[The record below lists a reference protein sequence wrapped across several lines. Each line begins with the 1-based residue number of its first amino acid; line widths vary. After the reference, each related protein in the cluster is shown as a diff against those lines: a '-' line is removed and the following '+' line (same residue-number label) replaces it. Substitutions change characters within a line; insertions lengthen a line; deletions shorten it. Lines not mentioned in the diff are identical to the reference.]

1 MTEGENFFSTHIQ
14 MTEDQFSVWVDASW
28 IMMIHCVSTTS
39 CFLVLSQAGLDL
51 KRKSFLF
58 TMHCQRTSC
67 SEDLGLKTLI
77 LMKGNL
83 HLKEWIMKDWHSFL
97 DLEIVCHNARKFDI
111 DVPIHNGHHCI
122 GAPASAPP
130 ACTTMFFTHDVTMSS
145 VCKQIIVS
153 RVLLLKEV
161 EHRSSSKNCLSSSS
175 FIRCV

>member
-1 MTEGENFFSTHIQ
+1 MDGMCVTIKWLRERELFFYTHSNDWGSI
-14 MTEDQFSVWVDASW
+14 FCLSW
-28 IMMIHCVSTTS
+28 
-39 CFLVLSQAGLDL
+39 CFLDHDDPLCFYNFMLFGFKSGRVGLE
-51 KRKSFLF
+51 KEKFF
-58 TMHCQRTSC
+58 VHYCQRTSC

-130 ACTTMFFTHDVTMSS
+130 ACTTMFFTHDDHEFS
-145 VCKQIIVS
+145 V
-153 RVLLLKEV
+153 
-161 EHRSSSKNCLSSSS
+161 
-175 FIRCV
+175 